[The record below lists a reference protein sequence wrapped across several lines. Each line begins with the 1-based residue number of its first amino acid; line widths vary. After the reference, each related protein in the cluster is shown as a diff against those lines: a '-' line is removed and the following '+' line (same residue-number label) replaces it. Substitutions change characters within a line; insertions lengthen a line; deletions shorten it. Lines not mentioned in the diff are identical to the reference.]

1 MTALE
6 AYTSVLGIMSVALL
20 LVMAGMAK
28 KQIVWKRPRP
38 VRARHRRRRRSS

>member
-6 AYTSVLGIMSVALL
+6 TYTSVLGVVSAALL

-38 VRARHRRRRRSS
+38 VRVRHRRRRNS

>member
-6 AYTSVLGIMSVALL
+6 TYTYVLGVMSVALL

-28 KQIVWKRPRP
+28 KQIVWKRPRS
-38 VRARHRRRRRSS
+38 VRVRHPRRRNS